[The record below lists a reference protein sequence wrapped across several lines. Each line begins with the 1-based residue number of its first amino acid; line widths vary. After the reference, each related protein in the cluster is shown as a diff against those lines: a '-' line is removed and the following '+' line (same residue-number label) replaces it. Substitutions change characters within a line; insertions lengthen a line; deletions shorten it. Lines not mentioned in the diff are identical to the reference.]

1 MFVCIRILWVA
12 ISDESTDFVTILA
25 WCWGEG
31 IMQHMFLLFFVKFLK
46 NICCAEMENKIFNT
60 YFNSYFPFILHTWKP
75 LECII
80 LRLLPFCI
88 MASCYQN
95 LTPLQIIF
103 YYVAIF
109 FQVTDIVKQSTI
121 WPWNSSSPMLWN
133 PVELP
138 GSSVQGIFQARILEQ
153 VAISYSRD
161 SSRPGI
167 KLSSL
172 VSPALAGRFFT
183 TAPPGKPRIILV
195 LSN

>member
-1 MFVCIRILWVA
+1 MYKN
-12 ISDESTDFVTILA
+12 
-25 WCWGEG
+25 
-31 IMQHMFLLFFVKFLK
+31 IMSGNIWWEHWFCHYLSMFLLFFVKFLK

-88 MASCYQN
+88 MTSCYQN

-121 WPWNSSSPMLWN
+121 WPWNSSSPMYWSECQNLF
-133 PVELP
+133 L
-138 GSSVQGIFQARILEQ
+138 IL
-153 VAISYSRD
+153 
-161 SSRPGI
+161 
-167 KLSSL
+167 
-172 VSPALAGRFFT
+172 
-183 TAPPGKPRIILV
+183 
-195 LSN
+195 